1 MVTLRADPWSPDYGG
16 DVEAALAARDGTE
29 IQVDPTIETAD
40 WSRAIVP
47 AAGPPGPLVF
57 VDGVRRVEMRV
68 LAEDGGRRAWGLAGS
83 YAVGAVRSDGRATFE
98 AAVVGRILALG
109 GAIEAPDLVVQVG
122 AAGPLGRI
130 VFRAIAV
137 PGDDPEAPLQ
147 VLQNE
152 MREAEGRLAAELA
165 PSGLVLADGPLHYP
179 HGPEAAVVGIAKR
192 MVMTYLEGEPA
203 ALLPR
208 LVPGERTPLFA
219 LGRQI
224 LDRFAWY
231 QRLIELREPWHDLSG
246 LVRCEVRMALGIA
259 RARELADRV
268 AVELPRFAGRPGI
281 DPRAPQNLT
290 PVGALETELRRRMG
304 NPELLRRALQSEL
317 HRAAVA

>member
-16 DVEAALAARDGTE
+16 DVEAALAAREGTE

-40 WSRAIVP
+40 WTRAIAP
-47 AAGPPGPLVF
+47 GAGPSGPLLF

-68 LAEDGGRRAWGLAGS
+68 LAEDAGRRAWGLAGS
-83 YAVGAVRSDGRATFE
+83 YAVGAVRSHGRAMFE
-98 AAVVGRILALG
+98 RAIVGRILVLG
-109 GAIEAPDLVVQVG
+109 GAIPAPDLAVDAG
-122 AAGPLGRI
+122 AAGP
-130 VFRAIAV
+130 VVYRAIAV

-165 PSGLVLADGPLHYP
+165 PTGLVLADGPLHYP
-179 HGPEAAVVGIAKR
+179 HGPDAAVVGIAKR
-192 MVMTYLEGEPA
+192 MVTTYLVDEPA

-208 LVPGERTPLFA
+208 LAPGERTPLFA

-231 QRLIELREPWHDLSG
+231 QRLIVLREPWHELSG
-246 LVRCEVRMALGIA
+246 IVRCEVRMAIGIG

-268 AVELPRFAGRPGI
+268 ALELPRFAGRPGI

-290 PVGALETELRRRMG
+290 PVGALEMELRRRLG
-304 NPELLRRALQSEL
+304 HPDLLRRALQSEL

>member
-16 DVEAALAARDGTE
+16 DVEATLAAGEGTD
-29 IQVDPTIETAD
+29 IQVDPTVETAD
-40 WSRAIVP
+40 WTRAIEP
-47 AAGPPGPLVF
+47 TPGPGGPLLF
-57 VDGVRRVEMRV
+57 VDGVRRVELRV

-98 AAVVGRILALG
+98 PVVVGRILALG
-109 GAIEAPDLVVQVG
+109 AAIEAPDLVVHVG
-122 AAGPLGRI
+122 TGDSI
-130 VFRAIAV
+130 MYRAIAV

-152 MREAEGRLAAELA
+152 MREAEGRLAAQLA
-165 PSGLVLADGPLHYP
+165 PTGLVLADGPLHYP
-179 HGPEAAVVGIAKR
+179 HGPDAAVVGIAKR
-192 MVMTYLEGEPA
+192 MVRTYLEGEPA

-208 LVPGERTPLFA
+208 LLAGERSPMFA
-219 LGRQI
+219 LGRQV

-246 LVRCEVRMALGIA
+246 LVRCEVRMSLGIA
-259 RARELADRV
+259 RARQLADRV
-268 AVELPRFAGRPGI
+268 AVELPRYAGRPGI

-290 PVGALETELRRRMG
+290 PVGALEAELRRRLG
-304 NPELLRRALQSEL
+304 NPELLRRGLQSEL
-317 HRAAVA
+317 YRAAVA

>member
-16 DVEAALAARDGTE
+16 DVEATLAAGEATE
-29 IQVDPTIETAD
+29 IQVDPTIEAAD

-47 AAGPPGPLVF
+47 EAGPGGPLLF
-57 VDGVRRVEMRV
+57 VDGVRRVELRV
-68 LAEDGGRRAWGLAGS
+68 LAEDGSRRAWGLAGS
-83 YAVGAVRSDGRATFE
+83 YAVGAVRSDGSATFE
-98 AAVVGRILALG
+98 QPVVGRILALG
-109 GAIEAPDLVVQVG
+109 AAIASPDLVV
-122 AAGPLGRI
+122 RI
-130 VFRAIAV
+130 GTGEAIAYRAIAV

-165 PSGLVLADGPLHYP
+165 PTGLVLADGPLHYP
-179 HGPEAAVVGIAKR
+179 HGPDAAVVGIAKR
-192 MVMTYLEGEPA
+192 MVRTYLEGEPA

-219 LGRQI
+219 LGRQV

-231 QRLIELREPWHDLSG
+231 QRLIELREPWHELSG
-246 LVRCEVRMALGIA
+246 IVRCEVRMALGIA

-268 AVELPRFAGRPGI
+268 AIELPRYAGRPGI

-290 PVGALETELRRRMG
+290 PVGALEAELRRRLG
-304 NPELLRRALQSEL
+304 NPELLRRALQAEL
-317 HRAAVA
+317 YRAAVA

>member
-16 DVEAALAARDGTE
+16 DVEATLAAGEGTK

-47 AAGPPGPLVF
+47 VAGPPGPLIF
-57 VDGVRRVEMRV
+57 VDGVRRVDMRV

-98 AAVVGRILALG
+98 AAIVGRVLAIG
-109 GAIEAPDLVVQVG
+109 GAIESPDLVVNAG
-122 AAGPLGRI
+122 AAGQI
-130 VFRAIAV
+130 AFRAIAV
-137 PGDDPEAPLQ
+137 PGEDPEAPLQ

-152 MREAEGRLAAELA
+152 MRDAEGRLAAELE
-165 PSGLVLADGPLHYP
+165 PGGLVLADGPLHYP
-179 HGPEAAVVGIAKR
+179 HGPDAAVVGIAKR
-192 MVMTYLEGEPA
+192 MVTTYLVDEPA

-208 LVPGERTPLFA
+208 LVPGERSPLFA

-231 QRLIELREPWHDLSG
+231 QRLIELQEPWHDLSG
-246 LVRCEVRMALGIA
+246 LVRCEVRMALGLA

-290 PVGALETELRRRMG
+290 PVGALESELRRRLG
-304 NPELLRRALQSEL
+304 NPELLRRAIQSEL

>member
-16 DVEAALAARDGTE
+16 DVEATLAAGEGTE

-40 WSRAIVP
+40 WSSAIVP
-47 AAGPPGPLVF
+47 EAGPGGPLLF
-57 VDGVRRVEMRV
+57 VDGVRRVELRV

-83 YAVGAVRSDGRATFE
+83 YAVGAVRSDGPASFE
-98 AAVVGRILALG
+98 QPVVGRILALG
-109 GAIEAPDLVVQVG
+109 AAIASPDLVV
-122 AAGPLGRI
+122 RI
-130 VFRAIAV
+130 GTGEAISYRAIAV

-165 PSGLVLADGPLHYP
+165 PTGLVLADGPLHYP
-179 HGPEAAVVGIAKR
+179 HGPDAAVVGIAKR
-192 MVMTYLEGEPA
+192 MVRTYLEGEPA

-208 LVPGERTPLFA
+208 LMPGERTPLFA
-219 LGRQI
+219 LGRQV

-231 QRLIELREPWHDLSG
+231 QRLIELREPWHELSG
-246 LVRCEVRMALGIA
+246 IVRCEVRMALGIA

-268 AVELPRFAGRPGI
+268 SLELPRYAGRPGI

-290 PVGALETELRRRMG
+290 PVGALEAELRRRLG
-304 NPELLRRALQSEL
+304 NPELLRRALQAEL
-317 HRAAVA
+317 YRAAVA

>member
-1 MVTLRADPWSPDYGG
+1 MVILRADPWSPDHGG
-16 DVEAALAARDGTE
+16 DVEAALAAGEGTE
-29 IQVDPTIETAD
+29 IQVDPTIETGD
-40 WSRAIVP
+40 WSRALVP
-47 AAGPPGPLVF
+47 AARPPGPLVF

-109 GAIEAPDLVVQVG
+109 GAIESPDLVVQAG
-122 AAGPLGRI
+122 ARGLI
-130 VFRAIAV
+130 TFRAIAV

-165 PSGLVLADGPLHYP
+165 PSGLILADGPLHYP

-192 MVMTYLEGEPA
+192 MVMTYLVDEPA

-290 PVGALETELRRRMG
+290 PVGALETELRRRLG
-304 NPELLRRALQSEL
+304 NPELIRRALQSEL

>member
-1 MVTLRADPWSPDYGG
+1 MVTLRADPWSPEYGG
-16 DVEAALAARDGTE
+16 DVEAALAAREGTE

-40 WSRAIVP
+40 WSRAITP

-98 AAVVGRILALG
+98 GAVVGRILALG
-109 GAIEAPDLVVQVG
+109 GAIESPDLVVQVG
-122 AAGPLGRI
+122 AAGQI
-130 VFRAIAV
+130 AFRAIAV

-192 MVMTYLEGEPA
+192 MVMTYLVDEPA

-208 LVPGERTPLFA
+208 LAPGERSPLFA

-290 PVGALETELRRRMG
+290 PVGALETELRRRLG
-304 NPELLRRALQSEL
+304 NPELLRRAIQSEL
-317 HRAAVA
+317 HRATAA

>member
-16 DVEAALAARDGTE
+16 DVEATLAASEGTE

-40 WSRAIVP
+40 WARAIEP
-47 AAGPPGPLVF
+47 ATGPGGPLLF
-57 VDGVRRVEMRV
+57 VDGVRRVELRV
-68 LAEDGGRRAWGLAGS
+68 MAEDAGRRAWGLAGS
-83 YAVGAVRSDGRATFE
+83 YGVGAVRSEGRATFE
-98 AAVVGRILALG
+98 RTIVGRILALG
-109 GAIEAPDLVVQVG
+109 AAIAAPDLVVRAG
-122 AAGPLGRI
+122 AAGA
-130 VFRAIAV
+130 VTYRAIAV

-179 HGPEAAVVGIAKR
+179 HGPDAAVVGIAKR
-192 MVMTYLEGEPA
+192 MVTTYLVDEPA

-208 LVPGERTPLFA
+208 LAPGQRTPLFA
-219 LGRQI
+219 LGRQV

-259 RARELADRV
+259 RSRELADRV

-290 PVGALETELRRRMG
+290 PVGALEAELRRRLG

-317 HRAAVA
+317 HRAIAA

>member
-1 MVTLRADPWSPDYGG
+1 VVILRADPWSPDYGG
-16 DVEAALAARDGTE
+16 DVEAALAAGEGTE

-40 WSRAIVP
+40 WSHAIVP
-47 AAGPPGPLVF
+47 IAGPTGPLLF

-68 LAEDGGRRAWGLAGS
+68 LAEDGGRRAWGVAGS

-98 AAVVGRILALG
+98 AAVVGRVLALG
-109 GAIEAPDLVVQVG
+109 GAIESTDLVIHAG
-122 AAGPLGRI
+122 AAWEI
-130 VFRAIAV
+130 TFRAIAV
-137 PGDDPEAPLQ
+137 PGDDPDAPLQ

-179 HGPEAAVVGIAKR
+179 HGPQAAVVGIAKR
-192 MVMTYLEGEPA
+192 MVTTYLVDEPA

-208 LVPGERTPLFA
+208 LAPGERTPLFA

-290 PVGALETELRRRMG
+290 PVGALESELRRRLG
-304 NPELLRRALQSEL
+304 NPELLRRAIQSEL
-317 HRAAVA
+317 HRVAVA

>member
-16 DVEAALAARDGTE
+16 DVEATLAAGEGTE

-40 WSRAIVP
+40 WSRPIVP
-47 AAGPPGPLVF
+47 AARPPGPLLF
-57 VDGVRRVEMRV
+57 VDGVRRVDMRV
-68 LAEDGGRRAWGLAGS
+68 MAEDGGRRAWGLAGS
-83 YAVGAVRSDGRATFE
+83 YAVGAVRSDGQATFD

-109 GAIEAPDLVVQVG
+109 GAIESPDLVVRAG
-122 AAGPLGRI
+122 ATGTI
-130 VFRAIAV
+130 TFRAIAV

-179 HGPEAAVVGIAKR
+179 HGPDSAVVGIAKR
-192 MVMTYLEGEPA
+192 MVMTYLIDEPA

-208 LVPGERTPLFA
+208 LVPGERSPLFA

-290 PVGALETELRRRMG
+290 PVGALESELRRRLG
-304 NPELLRRALQSEL
+304 NPELIRRALQGEL

>member
-16 DVEAALAARDGTE
+16 DVEAALAAREGTE

-40 WSRAIVP
+40 WSRPIEP
-47 AAGPPGPLVF
+47 APAPGGPLMF

-68 LAEDGGRRAWGLAGS
+68 MAQDGSRRAWGLAGS
-83 YAVGAVRSDGRATFE
+83 YAVGAVRSDVRATFE
-98 AAVVGRILALG
+98 RAEVGRILALG
-109 GAIEAPDLVVQVG
+109 GAISVPDLVVG
-122 AAGPLGRI
+122 RDLGGPI
-130 VFRAIAV
+130 VYRAIAV
-137 PGDDPEAPLQ
+137 PGDDPDAPLQ

-165 PSGLVLADGPLHYP
+165 PDGLVLADGPLHYP
-179 HGPEAAVVGIAKR
+179 HSADAAVVGIAKR
-192 MVMTYLEGEPA
+192 MVTTYLEGGPA
-203 ALLPR
+203 DLLPR
-208 LVPGERTPLFA
+208 LRPGERTPLFA

-246 LVRCEVRMALGIA
+246 LVRCEVRMTLGIERA
-259 RARELADRV
+259 RALADRV
-268 AVELPRFAGRPGI
+268 AGELPRFAGRPGI

-290 PVGALETELRRRMG
+290 PVGALEQELRRRMG
-304 NPELLRRALQSEL
+304 NPDLLRRAVQAEL
-317 HRAAVA
+317 HRAAAA

>member
-1 MVTLRADPWSPDYGG
+1 MVILRADPWSPDYGG
-16 DVEAALAARDGTE
+16 DVEATLAAGEGTE
-29 IQVDPTIETAD
+29 IQVDATIETAD
-40 WSRAIVP
+40 WSHALVP

-57 VDGVRRVEMRV
+57 VDGVRRVEMRM

-83 YAVGAVRSDGRATFE
+83 YAVGAVRSDGLATFE
-98 AAVVGRILALG
+98 AAVVGRIMALG
-109 GAIEAPDLVVQVG
+109 GAIESPDLVVR
-122 AAGPLGRI
+122 AGIGDAI
-130 VFRAIAV
+130 TFRAIAV

-208 LVPGERTPLFA
+208 LVPGERSPLFA

-231 QRLIELREPWHDLSG
+231 QRLIVLREPWHDLSG

-290 PVGALETELRRRMG
+290 PVGALETELRRRLG
-304 NPELLRRALQSEL
+304 NPELLRRAIQSEL

>member
-16 DVEAALAARDGTE
+16 DVEATLAAGEGTE
-29 IQVDPTIETAD
+29 IQVDATIETAD
-40 WSRAIVP
+40 WSHAIEP
-47 AAGPPGPLVF
+47 AAGPGGPLLF
-57 VDGVRRVEMRV
+57 VDGVRRVELRV
-68 LAEDGGRRAWGLAGS
+68 LAEDGARRAWGLAGS
-83 YAVGAVRSDGRATFE
+83 YAVGAVRSDGRASYE
-98 AAVVGRILALG
+98 PPVVGRILALG
-109 GAIEAPDLVVQVG
+109 AAIQAPDLVVRNG
-122 AAGPLGRI
+122 TGEAIRY
-130 VFRAIAV
+130 RAIAV

-165 PSGLVLADGPLHYP
+165 PTGLVLADGPLHYP
-179 HGPEAAVVGIAKR
+179 HGPDAAVVGIAKR
-192 MVMTYLEGEPA
+192 MVRTYLEGEPA

-208 LVPGERTPLFA
+208 LVPGRRTPLFA

-246 LVRCEVRMALGIA
+246 IVRCEVRMALGIE
-259 RARELADRV
+259 RARDLADRV

-290 PVGALETELRRRMG
+290 PVGALEAELRRRLG
-304 NPELLRRALQSEL
+304 NPELLRRALQAEL
-317 HRAAVA
+317 YRAAVA

>member
-16 DVEAALAARDGTE
+16 DVEATMGAGEGTE

-47 AAGPPGPLVF
+47 PPTPPGPLVF

-68 LAEDGGRRAWGLAGS
+68 LADEGGRRAWGLAGS

-98 AAVVGRILALG
+98 AAIVGRILAIG
-109 GAIEAPDLVVQVG
+109 GAIESPDLVVQVG
-122 AAGPLGRI
+122 AAGRI
-130 VFRAIAV
+130 AFRAIAV

-179 HGPEAAVVGIAKR
+179 A
-192 MVMTYLEGEPA
+192 
-203 ALLPR
+203 
-208 LVPGERTPLFA
+208 RTRG
-219 LGRQI
+219 GRGG
-224 LDRFAWY
+224 DR
-231 QRLIELREPWHDLSG
+231 QTDGHDL
-246 LVRCEVRMALGIA
+246 
-259 RARELADRV
+259 
-268 AVELPRFAGRPGI
+268 PGR
-281 DPRAPQNLT
+281 R
-290 PVGALETELRRRMG
+290 
-304 NPELLRRALQSEL
+304 
-317 HRAAVA
+317 

>member
-16 DVEAALAARDGTE
+16 DVEATLAAGEGTE
-29 IQVDPTIETAD
+29 IQVDPTIETTD
-40 WSRAIVP
+40 WSQAIVP
-47 AAGPPGPLVF
+47 GSVPGGPLLF
-57 VDGVRRVEMRV
+57 VDGVRRVDLRV

-98 AAVVGRILALG
+98 PAVVGRILAI
-109 GAIEAPDLVVQVG
+109 GAAIASPDLEVRVG
-122 AAGPLGRI
+122 RTTPI
-130 VFRAIAV
+130 VYRAIAV

-165 PSGLVLADGPLHYP
+165 PTGLVLADGPLHYP
-179 HGPEAAVVGIAKR
+179 HGPDAAVVGIAKR
-192 MVMTYLEGEPA
+192 MVTTYLVDAPA

-208 LVPGERTPLFA
+208 LTPGGRTPLFA
-219 LGRQI
+219 LGRQV

-231 QRLIELREPWHDLSG
+231 QRLIDLREPWHDLSG
-246 LVRCEVRMALGIA
+246 LVRCEVRMSLGIG

-290 PVGALETELRRRMG
+290 PVGALEQELRRRLG
-304 NPELLRRALQSEL
+304 DPELLRRALQGEL
-317 HRAAVA
+317 YRAAVA

>member
-16 DVEAALAARDGTE
+16 DVEAALAAREGTE

-47 AAGPPGPLVF
+47 LPGPAGPLLF

-109 GAIEAPDLVVQVG
+109 GAIESPDLVVRIGTGG
-122 AAGPLGRI
+122 AI
-130 VFRAIAV
+130 TYRAIAV

-165 PSGLVLADGPLHYP
+165 PGGLVLADGPLHYP
-179 HGPEAAVVGIAKR
+179 HEPGAAVVGIAKR

>member
-16 DVEAALAARDGTE
+16 DVEATLAAGEGTE

-40 WSRAIVP
+40 WSRAIEP
-47 AAGPPGPLVF
+47 TAGPGGPLLF
-57 VDGVRRVEMRV
+57 VDGVRRVELRV

-98 AAVVGRILALG
+98 PVVVGRILALG
-109 GAIEAPDLVVQVG
+109 AAIEAPDLLVRVG
-122 AAGPLGRI
+122 SGETI
-130 VFRAIAV
+130 SYRAVAV

-165 PSGLVLADGPLHYP
+165 PTGLVLADGPLHYP
-179 HGPEAAVVGIAKR
+179 HGPDAAVVGIAKR
-192 MVMTYLEGEPA
+192 MVRTYLEGEPA
-203 ALLPR
+203 ALLSR

-219 LGRQI
+219 LGRQV

-246 LVRCEVRMALGIA
+246 LVRCEVRMSLGIA

-268 AVELPRFAGRPGI
+268 AVEVPRYAGRPGI

-290 PVGALETELRRRMG
+290 PIGALEAELRRRLG

-317 HRAAVA
+317 YRAAVA

>member
-16 DVEAALAARDGTE
+16 DVEATLAASEGTE

-40 WSRAIVP
+40 WSRAIEP
-47 AAGPPGPLVF
+47 AAPPGGPLLF
-57 VDGVRRVEMRV
+57 VDGVRRVELRV
-68 LAEDGGRRAWGLAGS
+68 MAEDAGRRAWGLAGS
-83 YAVGAVRSDGRATFE
+83 YGVGAVRSDGRATFE
-98 AAVVGRILALG
+98 RAIVGRILAIG
-109 GAIEAPDLVVQVG
+109 GAIAAPDLVVRAG
-122 AAGPLGRI
+122 AAGT
-130 VFRAIAV
+130 VTYRAIAV

-179 HGPEAAVVGIAKR
+179 HGPDAAVVGIAKR
-192 MVMTYLEGEPA
+192 MVTTYLVDEPA

-208 LVPGERTPLFA
+208 LAPGQRTPLFA

-259 RARELADRV
+259 RSRELADRV

-290 PVGALETELRRRMG
+290 PVGALEAELRRRLG
-304 NPELLRRALQSEL
+304 NPELLRRALQAEL
-317 HRAAVA
+317 HRAIAA

>member
-16 DVEAALAARDGTE
+16 DVEATLAASEGTE

-40 WSRAIVP
+40 WSQP
-47 AAGPPGPLVF
+47 LEPTTTPGGPLLF
-57 VDGVRRVEMRV
+57 VDGVRRVERRV
-68 LAEDGGRRAWGLAGS
+68 MAEDAGRRAWGLAGS
-83 YAVGAVRSDGRATFE
+83 YGVGAVRSDGRATFE
-98 AAVVGRILALG
+98 RAIVGRILALG
-109 GAIEAPDLVVQVG
+109 GAIAAPDLVVRAG
-122 AAGPLGRI
+122 AAGT
-130 VFRAIAV
+130 VTYRAIAI

-179 HGPEAAVVGIAKR
+179 HGPDAAVVGIAKR
-192 MVMTYLEGEPA
+192 MVTTYLVDEPA

-208 LVPGERTPLFA
+208 LAPGQRTPLFA
-219 LGRQI
+219 LGRQV

-259 RARELADRV
+259 RSRELADRV

-290 PVGALETELRRRMG
+290 PVGALEAELRRRLG
-304 NPELLRRALQSEL
+304 NPELLRRALQAEL
-317 HRAAVA
+317 HRAIAA

>member
-16 DVEAALAARDGTE
+16 DVEATMAAGEGTE

-40 WSRAIVP
+40 WSRPIVP
-47 AAGPPGPLVF
+47 PPTPPGPLVF

-68 LAEDGGRRAWGLAGS
+68 LADEGGRRAWGLAGS

-98 AAVVGRILALG
+98 EAIVGRILAIG
-109 GAIEAPDLVVQVG
+109 GAIESPDLVVQVG
-122 AAGPLGRI
+122 AAGRI
-130 VFRAIAV
+130 AFRAIAV

-152 MREAEGRLAAELA
+152 MREAEGRLAAELV

-179 HGPEAAVVGIAKR
+179 HGPEAAVVGLAKR
-192 MVMTYLEGEPA
+192 MVMTYLDAEPA

-208 LVPGERTPLFA
+208 LAPGERSPLFA

-231 QRLIELREPWHDLSG
+231 QRLIELRDPWHDLSG

-290 PVGALETELRRRMG
+290 PVGALETELRRRLG
-304 NPELLRRALQSEL
+304 NPELLRRAIQSEL

>member
-1 MVTLRADPWSPDYGG
+1 MPAGTVTY
-16 DVEAALAARDGTE
+16 
-29 IQVDPTIETAD
+29 
-40 WSRAIVP
+40 
-47 AAGPPGPLVF
+47 
-57 VDGVRRVEMRV
+57 
-68 LAEDGGRRAWGLAGS
+68 
-83 YAVGAVRSDGRATFE
+83 
-98 AAVVGRILALG
+98 
-109 GAIEAPDLVVQVG
+109 
-122 AAGPLGRI
+122 
-130 VFRAIAV
+130 RAIAV

-179 HGPEAAVVGIAKR
+179 HGPDAAVVGIAKR
-192 MVMTYLEGEPA
+192 MVTTYLVDEPA

-208 LVPGERTPLFA
+208 LAPGQRTPLFA
-219 LGRQI
+219 LGRQV

-259 RARELADRV
+259 RSRELADRV

-290 PVGALETELRRRMG
+290 PVGALEAELRRRLG
-304 NPELLRRALQSEL
+304 NPELLRRALQAEL
-317 HRAAVA
+317 HRAIAA

>member
-16 DVEAALAARDGTE
+16 DVEATLAASEGTE

-40 WSRAIVP
+40 WSRAIQP
-47 AAGPPGPLVF
+47 AVSPGGPLLF
-57 VDGVRRVEMRV
+57 VDGVRRVELRV
-68 LAEDGGRRAWGLAGS
+68 LAEDAGRRAWGLAGS
-83 YAVGAVRSDGRATFE
+83 YGVGAVRSDGRATFE
-98 AAVVGRILALG
+98 RAIVGRILALG
-109 GAIEAPDLVVQVG
+109 GAIAAPDLVVRAG
-122 AAGPLGRI
+122 AAGA
-130 VFRAIAV
+130 VTYRAIAV

-165 PSGLVLADGPLHYP
+165 PSGSSWPTDRSTTRTGPD
-179 HGPEAAVVGIAKR
+179 AAVVGIAKR
-192 MVMTYLEGEPA
+192 MVTTYLVDEPA

-208 LVPGERTPLFA
+208 LAPGQRTPLFA
-219 LGRQI
+219 LGRQV

-246 LVRCEVRMALGIA
+246 LVRCEVRMALGIG
-259 RARELADRV
+259 RSRELADRV

-290 PVGALETELRRRMG
+290 PVGALEAELRRRLG
-304 NPELLRRALQSEL
+304 NPELLRRALQAEL
-317 HRAAVA
+317 HRAIAA

>member
-1 MVTLRADPWSPDYGG
+1 MVILRADPWSPDYGG
-16 DVEAALAARDGTE
+16 DVEAALAAGEGTE
-29 IQVDPTIETAD
+29 IQVDPTIETPD

-47 AAGPPGPLVF
+47 VPGPSGPLIF

-68 LAEDGGRRAWGLAGS
+68 LAEEGGRRAWGLAGS

-109 GAIEAPDLVVQVG
+109 GAIESPDLVVHAG
-122 AAGPLGRI
+122 AAGLTT
-130 VFRAIAV
+130 FRAIAV

-192 MVMTYLEGEPA
+192 MVTTYLVDEPA

-208 LVPGERTPLFA
+208 LAPGQRTPLFA

-231 QRLIELREPWHDLSG
+231 QRLVELREPWHDLSG

-259 RARELADRV
+259 RARDLADRV

-290 PVGALETELRRRMG
+290 PVGALESELRRRLG
-304 NPELLRRALQSEL
+304 NPELLRRAIQSEL

>member
-16 DVEAALAARDGTE
+16 DVEATLAAGEGTE

-40 WSRAIVP
+40 WSHAIEP
-47 AAGPPGPLVF
+47 SAGPGGPLLF
-57 VDGVRRVEMRV
+57 VDGVRRVELRV
-68 LAEDGGRRAWGLAGS
+68 LAEDAGRRAWGLAGS

-98 AAVVGRILALG
+98 PVVVGRILALG
-109 GAIEAPDLVVQVG
+109 AAIQAPDLAIRIGVG
-122 AAGPLGRI
+122 EAI
-130 VFRAIAV
+130 SYRAIAV

-152 MREAEGRLAAELA
+152 MRDAEGRLAAQLA
-165 PSGLVLADGPLHYP
+165 PTGLVLADGPLHYP
-179 HGPEAAVVGIAKR
+179 HAPDAAVVGIAKR
-192 MVMTYLEGEPA
+192 MVRTYLEGAPA
-203 ALLPR
+203 DLLPR
-208 LVPGERTPLFA
+208 LVPGGRTPLFA

-231 QRLIELREPWHDLSG
+231 QRLIDLREPWHDLSG
-246 LVRCEVRMALGIA
+246 IVRCEVRMALGIE

-281 DPRAPQNLT
+281 DPRAPQNLS
-290 PVGALETELRRRMG
+290 PVGALEAELRRRLG

-317 HRAAVA
+317 YRAAVA